1 MFSLNNAG
9 MKNFA
14 LKKDRWYRNPWKMF
28 SDKGYGCSVI
38 GVSEFMRSTLY
49 IGCLDDNASYRVD
62 SSSFGKS
69 RHHFIVGVTHVENFL
84 GSFVGGIEVARGGFV
99 PAIQTTVGVKIPF
112 RNDLGIVGVDHQV
125 GVGHA
130 EGEQ

>member
-1 MFSLNNAG
+1 MFG
-9 MKNFA
+9 
-14 LKKDRWYRNPWKMF
+14 
-28 SDKGYGCSVI
+28 DKGYGGRVLC
-38 GVSEFMRSTLY
+38 VSEFMRSTLF
-49 IGCLDDNASYRVD
+49 IDCLDDNASYRVD

-69 RHHFIVGVTHVENFL
+69 TRHHFIAGVTHVENFL
-84 GSFVGGIEVARGGFV
+84 GSFVRGGIEVARGGFV
-99 PAIQTTVGVKIPF
+99 PAIQRTVGVKIPF